1 MVEHSPNGR
10 VYVLSP
16 DLLAGHSW
24 LYRLDKEDSIPSGT
38 EVCIGIPIDD
48 MQFTLSMILAAG
60 SSDIRAQYRA

>member
-1 MVEHSPNGR
+1 MVEASADGT

-24 LYRLDKEDSIPSGT
+24 LYRLDKDDSISNGT
-38 EVCIGIPIDD
+38 EVCIGIPFDD
-48 MQFTLSMILAAG
+48 VQFTLSMIAAG